1 MLFRSDGYLQA
12 MIRRSKETGKTDFS
26 IKDDGSLW
34 CKDRLCVPDNLE
46 LKKKILKEV
55 HSTPYTAH
63 PGNTKMYHDLKSTY
77 WWTNMKRKVAEYVA
91 HCLTCQQV
99 KTEHQRP
106 AGPLQ
111 SLEIPQWKWEYVTMD
126 FMTGLPRTPKGHDA
140 IWMIVDRLTKTAHF
154 LPYGTGLTLDGLAK
168 LYVAK
173 IV

>member
-1 MLFRSDGYLQA
+1 
-12 MIRRSKETGKTDFS
+12 
-26 IKDDGSLW
+26 
-34 CKDRLCVPDNLE
+34 
-46 LKKKILKEV
+46 
-55 HSTPYTAH
+55 
-63 PGNTKMYHDLKSTY
+63 
-77 WWTNMKRKVAEYVA
+77 MKREVAEYVA

-99 KTEHQRP
+99 KTEHQRL

-140 IWMIVDRLTKTAHF
+140 IWVIVDILTKTAHF

-168 LYVAK
+168 LYVAE